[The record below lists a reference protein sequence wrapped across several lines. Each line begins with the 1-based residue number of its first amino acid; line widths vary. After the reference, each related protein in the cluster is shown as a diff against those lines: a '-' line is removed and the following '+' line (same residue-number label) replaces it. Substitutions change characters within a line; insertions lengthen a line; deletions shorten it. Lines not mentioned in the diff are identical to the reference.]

1 MLLSGCSGTFEEPL
15 QEDSA
20 ANTITSV
27 EMSTSDEAKEK
38 QEITMA
44 FSDYK
49 LQEIAEA
56 FNEQS
61 ENYYITFLKQK
72 EDESYL
78 EYKAF
83 IENELE
89 AGRGPDI
96 LARGDILLYVK
107 NGYIQPLD
115 GILQENLYVESI
127 MQAGKIDGVTYGVPY
142 SFSPRL
148 LMISENLADGRTFWN
163 LQEMIN
169 TIKDSNVKTFL
180 EGYDGADILY
190 YCVFADATNKEFVD
204 WENGMCNLTSDDF
217 LEIMEFAREYG
228 DFGNLQ
234 SSIPYLINSGEV
246 AAMSENMISLG
257 AMNYYD
263 AIFEGQNNYIGFPCA
278 EGKAFYAVTENLY
291 MNASSDK
298 KDGVAAFINYLL
310 SEEVQNREINKLLE
324 NFGNGQYFSVRLS
337 SLEYHIAMQKAYT
350 MEENVLTETLDGVKY
365 YGTAMTDT
373 QEQQFRDILKYV
385 VVIDAKTSGLEGII
399 DEATKAFFAGE
410 QTAAEAAEELQNS
423 VQAYLDKIN

>member
-1 MLLSGCSGTFEEPL
+1 MKRSLILCIICILLSGCSGTLEEPL

-20 ANTITSV
+20 ANTIASV

-49 LQEIAEA
+49 LQEIAEV

-78 EYKAF
+78 EYKKF

-96 LARGDILLYVK
+96 LARGDMLLYVK

-127 MQAGKIDGVTYGVPY
+127 MRGGKIDGVTYGIPY

-148 LMISENLADGRTFWN
+148 LMISENLADGRTSWN

-180 EGYDGADILY
+180 EGYD
-190 YCVFADATNKEFVD
+190 
-204 WENGMCNLTSDDF
+204 
-217 LEIMEFAREYG
+217 
-228 DFGNLQ
+228 
-234 SSIPYLINSGEV
+234 
-246 AAMSENMISLG
+246 G

-298 KDGVAAFINYLL
+298 KEGVAAFINYLL

-324 NFGNGQYFSVRLS
+324 SFGNGQYFSVRLS

-350 MEENVLTETLDGVKY
+350 MEENVLTETLNGVKY